1 MHRREYLEYAID
13 EEGLHTPDGLID
25 PSTIHVARIDR
36 VRVSEHHEE
45 SSSTSPVAVVGGAV
59 AGGLIAGPV
68 GALGGALLGSYSK
81 DSDPEVDIPRTV
93 SATMVLEGD
102 SLSRTIDVPIRDT
115 GTAEEFVAAVR
126 KAAGLK

>member
-1 MHRREYLEYAID
+1 MRRREYMEYAID

-36 VRVSEHHEE
+36 IRVSEHHEE
-45 SSSTSPVAVVGGAV
+45 SASTSPTAVVGGAV
-59 AGGLIAGPV
+59 AGGLIAGPA
-68 GALGGALLGSYSK
+68 GAVGGALLGSYAK
-81 DSDPEVDIPRTV
+81 ENDPEVDIPRTV
-93 SATMVLEGD
+93 SATMVLEGET
-102 SLSRTIDVPIRDT
+102 LSRTVDVAIRDT